1 MQRAGK
7 CEINKIA
14 VEQQMKQNNKN
25 CGEGNFLLAQDFG
38 GLFFGLSRMKFS
50 YFFRCLKKVLM

>member
-38 GLFFGLSRMKFS
+38 GLFFGLEWNFLI
-50 YFFRCLKKVLM
+50 FFRCLKKVLM

>member
-50 YFFRCLKKVLM
+50 YFF